1 MILLCLRKKR
11 SSSYQFK
18 IQITDIKHNNKL
30 IFGFDLKQQA
40 EEWLFALESHL
51 IYARDH
57 NDNIYSHL
65 SSPCIMPSYNN
76 YNRPKLTTL
85 LSKYINS
92 VVLYSRLK
100 NNNYH
105 DNHKYNRDQYDVGY
119 DNVSSDTSM
128 VIDTDMNTQVLSHNT
143 DNHQS
148 NYNVDDDNSL
158 FQLKSSDVLIQN
170 YGIIN
175 KLLYIIEYCIIMIIM
190 MIVVYTLYY
199 CSNYLSSLQQC
210 CMMIIMVSSIYYLVR
225 KIILTHMASTGTINI
240 NSNISNNER
249 NNNQCNHNCDS
260 FVSIVNGKDT
270 NHDDV
275 DDDDDDDVD
284 KTLFGPY
291 HRNHQ
296 YHIQNNN
303 NYRNNHSYNSNSVN
317 NYYVSSFPYHNKSI
331 DNYIFEINITDSTS
345 SSSSISNKTTDI
357 ISKDNSY
364 SITTSSSSN
373 SSSSSSSSSSNSIAT
388 EKQTIRPMIKIGS
401 KGGHRLPSSIIRS
414 LLPSSSSS
422 SSPSSSHPEA
432 FESIE
437 EQQLIDPIHTE
448 LKKVANNS
456 IFKTNPFERSIKDSS
471 KDSSLDSFDITQV
484 DKWPNYPILVKR
496 SERMMPKRTAAFIDN
511 STSNDGINEYHHHN
525 HHQPNAQ
532 SQQSQQPPQLS
543 CQQQQLIHIHKE
555 GDLHQSIFDLESDY
569 FVGIGF
575 IVVAGMTSTPAHL
588 FK

>member
-76 YNRPKLTTL
+76 YYRPKLTTL

-100 NNNYH
+100 NNKYH
-105 DNHKYNRDQYDVGY
+105 DNHKYYRDQYDVGY

-148 NYNVDDDNSL
+148 YYNVDDDNSL

-199 CSNYLSSLQQC
+199 CSYYLSSLQQF

-225 KIILTHMASTGTINI
+225 KIILTHMASTGTMNI

-249 NNNQCNHNCDS
+249 NNNHCNHNCDS
-260 FVSIVNGKDT
+260 FVSIVNGRDT

-275 DDDDDDDVD
+275 VVDDDDVVD
-284 KTLFGPY
+284 KTFFGPY

-296 YHIQNNN
+296 YLIQNNN
-303 NYRNNHSYNSNSVN
+303 NYHSNSVN
-317 NYYVSSFPYHNKSI
+317 NNYVSSFPYHNKSI
-331 DNYIFEINITDSTS
+331 DNCIFEINITDSTS
-345 SSSSISNKTTDI
+345 SRGSISNKTRDI

-364 SITTSSSSN
+364 SITTF
-373 SSSSSSSSSSNSIAT
+373 SSSSSSTAT
-388 EKQTIRPMIKIGS
+388 EKQTIRSMIKIGS

-414 LLPSSSSS
+414 SLPSSSSS
-422 SSPSSSHPEA
+422 SSSSSHPEA
-432 FESIE
+432 FEIIE

-456 IFKTNPFERSIKDSS
+456 ILKTNPFERSIKDSS

-496 SERMMPKRTAAFIDN
+496 SERMMPKRTASVIDN
-511 STSNDGINEYHHHN
+511 STSNDGTNEHYHHHN
-525 HHQPNAQ
+525 HHQPHAQ

-555 GDLHQSIFDLESDY
+555 GELHHSIFDLESDY